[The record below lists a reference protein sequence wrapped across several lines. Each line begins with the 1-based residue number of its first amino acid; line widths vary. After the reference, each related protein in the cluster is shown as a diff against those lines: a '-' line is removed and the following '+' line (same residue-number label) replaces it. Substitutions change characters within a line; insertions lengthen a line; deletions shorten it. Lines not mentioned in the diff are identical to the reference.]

1 MPSKQELLDEL
12 QAKALRVFFLEKHH
26 EVNNRDYYEFYR
38 YYWADSN
45 NIIRSEAVCIHVI
58 VDDSGNEH
66 AYWKD
71 RVPSIL
77 ATRPEST
84 FSSEVERILAE
95 NQEKIGYTAYD
106 VEMVNDRRQLAK
118 VILYFENQDGTVSER
133 RYLIWKDASGS
144 LRYKQLAEAL

>member
-1 MPSKQELLDEL
+1 MPSKQELLNEL
-12 QAKALRVFFLEKHH
+12 QAKALRVFFLERHH
-26 EVNNRDYYEFYR
+26 EVNSKDYYEFYR
-38 YYWADSN
+38 YYWAN
-45 NIIRSEAVCIHVI
+45 GNIIRSEAVCIHVI
-58 VDDSGNEH
+58 VDEDGNEH

-77 ATRPEST
+77 AARPEST